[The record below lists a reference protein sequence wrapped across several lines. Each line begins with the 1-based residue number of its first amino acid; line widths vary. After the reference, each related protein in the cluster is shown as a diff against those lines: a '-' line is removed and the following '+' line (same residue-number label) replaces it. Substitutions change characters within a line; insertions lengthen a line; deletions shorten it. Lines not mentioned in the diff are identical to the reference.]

1 MSYLEDPSA
10 YLAGYGVGGAAI
22 AELYIVG
29 GYLACLI
36 GGMLTYI
43 FISILEKIAK
53 KSFFNFIFVMLIT
66 GKILY
71 SPRGEFLSFMSADR
85 MLILFLIFTFSY
97 KFLLATSNKK
107 MSFKNE

>member
-1 MSYLEDPSA
+1 
-10 YLAGYGVGGAAI
+10 
-22 AELYIVG
+22 
-29 GYLACLI
+29 
-36 GGMLTYI
+36 
-43 FISILEKIAK
+43 IAK